1 MKKIFCFVI
10 LSIFL
15 SFSVRAQMTDA
26 LGALAIGGAM
36 GMGDIQM
43 ISKGQGAMNNLRFQE
58 DLTRLM
64 TDAQLYGAGQNTS
77 FDGFRGLDWK
87 ISSEGYE
94 TVLEFNHLNAALVL
108 IGKQNEAAVNRIE
121 INGGSVCGAED
132 NHVKI
137 YF

>member
-1 MKKIFCFVI
+1 MKKIFCFAI

-15 SFSVRAQMTDA
+15 SFSAQAQMTDA

-36 GMGDIQM
+36 GMGDMQM

-64 TDAQLYGAGQNTS
+64 TDAQLYGAGQITS

-87 ISSEGYE
+87 ILSEGSE
-94 TVLEFNHLNAALVL
+94 TVLEFNHLNAALCL
-108 IGKQNEAAVNRIE
+108 ICKQNEPAVNRIE